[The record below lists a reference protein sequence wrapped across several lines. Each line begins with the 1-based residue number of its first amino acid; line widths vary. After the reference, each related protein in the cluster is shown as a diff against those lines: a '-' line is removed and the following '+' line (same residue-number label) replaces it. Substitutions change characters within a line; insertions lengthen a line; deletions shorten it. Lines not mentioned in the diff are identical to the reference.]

1 MNYQSLE
8 DLVDTTFVEIGASTL
23 ILQTIGIN
31 NNVNAL
37 SEVVIANRRIWE
49 YAIEFEGKIV
59 ANSTIASSIGDGSAT
74 ATPPLKRQIF
84 VMDIFAYSITLFL
97 YQSMEIG
104 LISRDFG
111 NELSK
116 KMGNAADYDEYL
128 NLTMSLS
135 EAYNHTSPF
144 RTGKGIHHRKDGHFC
159 ADKNCKTASIVTD
172 DGMHWCIDEMGER
185 MNAGIACLTECS
197 LKEGERNVM
206 SKRLCERTCNE
217 RYMNISPVTNST
229 A

>member
-1 MNYQSLE
+1 MP
-8 DLVDTTFVEIGASTL
+8 
-23 ILQTIGIN
+23 
-31 NNVNAL
+31 
-37 SEVVIANRRIWE
+37 
-49 YAIEFEGKIV
+49 
-59 ANSTIASSIGDGSAT
+59 SIGVG
-74 ATPPLKRQIF
+74 PEPKRQIF
-84 VMDIFAYSITLFL
+84 IMDIFAYSITLFL
-97 YQSMEIG
+97 HQSMEIG

-111 NELSK
+111 NELRN
-116 KMGNAADYDEYL
+116 KMDNAADYDEYL

-144 RTGKGIHHRKDGHFC
+144 RTGQGILHRKDGHFC
-159 ADKNCKTASIVTD
+159 ADKNCKTASIVTE

-185 MNAGIACLTECS
+185 MNAGIACLIECG

-217 RYMNISPVTNST
+217 RYMNISPVTSST

>member
-1 MNYQSLE
+1 MNSQSLE

-59 ANSTIASSIGDGSAT
+59 ANSTIASSIGDGSAA
-74 ATPPLKRQIF
+74 ATPPPKRQIF

-97 YQSMEIG
+97 HQSMEIG

-144 RTGKGIHHRKDGHFC
+144 RTGQGILHRKDGHFC
-159 ADKNCKTASIVTD
+159 ADKNCKTASIVTE

-185 MNAGIACLTECS
+185 MNAGIACLIECG

-217 RYMNISPVTNST
+217 RYMNISPVTSST